1 MPGETIKIRNC
12 IICDDARQE
21 VGGKSFLIDV
31 YAGAMVNP
39 AFPLVVPTFAVYIEA
54 MFANHDY
61 QNVFV
66 LISPPHGHSVTSS
79 VGSPVHINNLQYPA
93 SLSFRFP
100 AMQFPAEGEYQ
111 IYLHADDERV
121 LVSTF
126 SVVKPPIP
134 TEKVGLM

>member
-1 MPGETIKIRNC
+1 MSGDTIQIRNC

-21 VGGKSFLIDV
+21 VGGKAFLIGV

-39 AFPLVVPTFAVYIEA
+39 IFPLVVPKFAVYIEA
-54 MFANHDY
+54 MFAKHDY

-66 LISPPHGHSVTSS
+66 LISTPHGHSFNSS
-79 VGSPVHINNLQYPA
+79 MGPVHVPNLQYPA

-100 AMQFPAEGEYQ
+100 GMQFPAEGDYQ
-111 IYLHADDERV
+111 IYLHADDERF

-134 TEKVGLM
+134 AEKLGLV